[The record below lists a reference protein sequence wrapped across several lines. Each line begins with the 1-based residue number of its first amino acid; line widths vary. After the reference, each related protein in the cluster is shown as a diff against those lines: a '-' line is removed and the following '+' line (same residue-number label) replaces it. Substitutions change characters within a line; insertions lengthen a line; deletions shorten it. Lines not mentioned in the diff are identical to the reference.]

1 MAAKQNFQCLEDQL
15 LCPICLEVF
24 KQPLMLQCGHS
35 YCKNCVLSLSSN
47 LDNYFTCPVCRKT
60 VDCSSSSPNVSL
72 ARVIDT
78 LTVISGSS
86 GNQENCRDHH
96 NPLSLYCENDQQII
110 CGLCGIIGQHKQ
122 HKLTPLSSVYGRMKE
137 QLALLITEA
146 QMQKNNME
154 RHINKLKHN
163 RARII
168 NESDVCKLVIQKEFQ
183 ELRSFVDEEEA
194 SFLQSIQLKCT
205 IAVETI
211 DEQLEETSKI
221 LKQLKEVEVSLKKLG
236 NENHLDFIREYNSI
250 ASRCQQTP
258 QPESDKTF
266 STISFKPG
274 FRHDDIKLTVWKRLQ
289 KRILP
294 EPEELKLDSSTA
306 HPLLIITNGSTRVEC
321 GTYLKRL
328 SLVQERFDYNTC
340 ILANKGFSSGK
351 HYWQVIVNDKM
362 RWRLGVVKGTTGR
375 KGKLNK
381 TPENGVWMIGVKEGK
396 IYEAY
401 QNPKIQLSILV
412 RPQKIGV
419 FLDYEGGRL
428 SFYNVDNP
436 DELSLIYVF
445 DTVFQGKIYPIFDL
459 CCVDRSN
466 DTAPITLC
474 RV

>member
-35 YCKNCVLSLSSN
+35 YCKDCVLSLSGN
-47 LDNYFTCPVCRKT
+47 LASCFTCPVCRKA
-60 VDCSSSSPNVSL
+60 VDCSSSPPNVSL

-78 LTVISGSS
+78 LTVMSGSS
-86 GNQENCRDHH
+86 GEQENCRDHH
-96 NPLSLYCENDQQII
+96 NPLSLYCEQDQQII

-122 HKLTPLSSVYGRMKE
+122 HKITPLSSVYERMKE
-137 QLALLITEA
+137 QLALLITGA

-154 RHINKLKHN
+154 RHMNKLIHN
-163 RARII
+163 RTRII

-194 SFLQSIQLKCT
+194 NFIQAIQLKCT
-205 IAVETI
+205 TAVESI
-211 DEQLEETSKI
+211 DEQLEEMSKT
-221 LKQLKEVEVSLKKLG
+221 LKQFVEAEVSLKKFS
-236 NENHLDFIREYNSI
+236 NENHLDFIRKYSSI
-250 ASRCQQTP
+250 VSSCEQVP

-274 FRHDDIKLTVWKRLQ
+274 FRHDDIKLTVWKKLQ

-306 HPLLIITNGSTRVEC
+306 HPLLIITNNSTRVEC
-321 GTYLKRL
+321 ATYLKRL
-328 SLVQERFDYNTC
+328 SIVQERFDYNTC

-362 RWRLGVVKGTTGR
+362 KWRLGVIKGTTCR
-375 KGKLNK
+375 KGKLSK
-381 TPENGVWMIGVKEGK
+381 TPENGVWVIGVKEGK

-401 QNPKIQLSILV
+401 KNPKMQLSLFV
-412 RPQKIGV
+412 RPRKIGV

-436 DELSLIYVF
+436 DELSLIYAF
-445 DTVFQGKIYPIFDL
+445 DADFQGKIYPIFDL
-459 CCVDRSN
+459 CCVDRSS
-466 DTAPITLC
+466 DFTPITLS

>member
-78 LTVISGSS
+78 LTVINGSS
-86 GNQENCRDHH
+86 DSQENCSDHH

-154 RHINKLKHN
+154 RHINKLEHN

-194 SFLQSIQLKCT
+194 SFIQSIQLKCT
-205 IAVETI
+205 TAVETI
-211 DEQLEETSKI
+211 DEQLDEMSKI

-236 NENHLDFIREYNSI
+236 NENHLDFIREYNLI
-250 ASRCQQTP
+250 ASRCQQSP
-258 QPESDKTF
+258 HPESDKTF

-351 HYWQVIVNDKM
+351 HYWEVIVNDKM
-362 RWRLGVVKGTTGR
+362 RWRLGVIKGTTGR

-412 RPQKIGV
+412 RPRKIGV